1 MADQRIT
8 DVLAI
13 HNRGPVR
20 TVGQYRYDKSGS
32 TSRIKLKLVLG
43 KNGTLLGDDVDEID
57 LKPTRLSDKGL
68 ANKISLPDRMP
79 VTAAVLLGALA
90 NVITSLA
97 DDRAAL
103 STTLVTVHELQ
114 LVEGSYRLP
123 SKTRIEFTLGDPKT
137 TAKGRL
143 VYEITREATVGTKVV
158 RLLTLYARGKVGID
172 TDPLTTPKD
181 FEYFDVVRKVIYD
194 WAEDLGH
201 WRVCASKG
209 DVLRVADDG
218 TELEDSSARGQGNVH
233 AKYFKDWANY
243 NIQFTDLP
251 FPPELR
257 ISETRNEDFRVDWSI
272 ESLRFHIYCDELG
285 GTTYC
290 QKEGSVH
297 YISIEND
304 DLKTLDHDKWHEM
317 HYKLYEPEPEEKPEE
332 KPEAK
337 KEDADYSATSGD
349 DSDSDPGEC
358 TQEGCKRNAYLQT
371 LCSKHYRRSEREKAA
386 KASRPPLKKRVRW
399 SFSGK

>member
-1 MADQRIT
+1 MADERIT

-43 KNGTLLGDDVDEID
+43 KNGTLLGDDVAEID
-57 LKPTRLSDKGL
+57 LKPTPWSDKGL
-68 ANKISLPDRMP
+68 ANKISLPERMP
-79 VTAAVLLGALA
+79 VTAAVLLGALG

-137 TAKGRL
+137 TTKGRM

-201 WRVCASKG
+201 WRV
-209 DVLRVADDG
+209 
-218 TELEDSSARGQGNVH
+218 H
-233 AKYFKDWANY
+233 W
-243 NIQFTDLP
+243 
-251 FPPELR
+251 
-257 ISETRNEDFRVDWSI
+257 W
-272 ESLRFHIYCDELG
+272 
-285 GTTYC
+285 
-290 QKEGSVH
+290 
-297 YISIEND
+297 
-304 DLKTLDHDKWHEM
+304 
-317 HYKLYEPEPEEKPEE
+317 
-332 KPEAK
+332 
-337 KEDADYSATSGD
+337 
-349 DSDSDPGEC
+349 
-358 TQEGCKRNAYLQT
+358 
-371 LCSKHYRRSEREKAA
+371 
-386 KASRPPLKKRVRW
+386 
-399 SFSGK
+399 